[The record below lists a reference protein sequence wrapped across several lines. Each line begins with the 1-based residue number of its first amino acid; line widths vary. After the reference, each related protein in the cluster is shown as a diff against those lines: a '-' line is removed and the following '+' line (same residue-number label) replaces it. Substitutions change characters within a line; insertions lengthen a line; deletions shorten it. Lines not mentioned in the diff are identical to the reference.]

1 MNTQMHTH
9 NMDSRSFFGSNCMMT
24 SHIIASLFMSSNSS
38 TAIPTMSP
46 PMVQPY
52 NTIPFQ
58 NEKPVIWCRL
68 VKLYNVVHLDL
79 LCRDVGIIGKT
90 LHAKAHSQLMHRPR
104 HCAETV
110 ESDLAVDQLETT
122 GAIEVVASTDNH
134 PAGWRAEFAEDFDGK
149 QGFATMIRIFHV
161 NFPGCDWTILINIE
175 HIEPRIIPK
184 TSSATALAFWPGV
197 FMATTLL
204 ASHAFRSMLS

>member
-9 NMDSRSFFGSNCMMT
+9 SMDSRSFFWVKLHDDVTYHCKPISVFQLFDSNPNNESANGSTLQHNPFPKWKT
-24 SHIIASLFMSSNSS
+24 SHLMSTS
-38 TAIPTMSP
+38 
-46 PMVQPY
+46 
-52 NTIPFQ
+52 
-58 NEKPVIWCRL
+58 E
-68 VKLYNVVHLDL
+68 VVHLDL